1 MNLVSAIRVSRSPLA
16 AFATMGLYWGA
27 FAAQVP
33 VFKAQ
38 TGANDAGFGLL
49 MLCSSLG
56 LVTAMWLAPRLEERA
71 GRWALPLCALSLLVL
86 FLGPGAVE
94 NPAAFGVAMMLV
106 GVGSGMTDVVMN
118 ARVSALEARH
128 GRSLMNLNHAAFS
141 LAYAISAAATGIAR
155 EAGLGP
161 VAVFSVCAV
170 FSSMLV
176 PVMRGCVPRSAEE
189 PQTTGTGRLP
199 ATLVLL
205 GGMIVLIAFATEAGI
220 EGWSALHVERTLG
233 GGGAEGAF
241 GPAVL
246 GLTMGI
252 GRLTGQIVAHHL
264 DETRVILWAVVLSA
278 SGAMI
283 AALAPAVMVAYLGF
297 GVLGLGV
304 SVIAPM
310 TLALVGRIATD
321 RQRTVIIARTSVI
334 GFVGFF
340 IAPLMMGTISEAFGL
355 RWSFVA
361 VALLLGIVPTIL
373 FRLSRFD
380 RRRV

>member
-1 MNLVSAIRVSRSPLA
+1 MNLVSAIRVSRSPLT
-16 AFATMGLYWGA
+16 AFAMMGLYWGA

-38 TGANDAGFGLL
+38 TGASDAGFGLL

-71 GRWALPLCALSLLVL
+71 GRWALPFCAMCLVVF
-86 FLGPGAVE
+86 FLGPGAME
-94 NPAAFGVAMMLV
+94 NPAAFGVAMILV
-106 GVGSGMTDVVMN
+106 GVGSGMMDVVMN

-128 GRSLMNLNHAAFS
+128 GWSLMNLNHAGFS
-141 LAYAISAAATGIAR
+141 LAYAISAAATGLAR

-170 FSSMLV
+170 LSSALIPM
-176 PVMRGCVPRSAEE
+176 MRGCVARSVEKPE
-189 PQTTGTGRLP
+189 TIGTNHLP
-199 ATLVLL
+199 TALILL
-205 GGMIVLIAFATEAGI
+205 GGVIVLIAFAAEAGI

-252 GRLTGQIVAHHL
+252 GRLTGQVVAHHL
-264 DETRVILWAVVLSA
+264 DETRIILWAAVLSA
-278 SGAMI
+278 SGALI

-321 RQRTVIIARTSVI
+321 RQRTVVIARTSVI

-340 IAPLMMGTISEAFGL
+340 IAPPMMGTISEVFGL
-355 RWSFVA
+355 RWSFIA
-361 VALLLGIVPTIL
+361 VALLLGIVPLIL
-373 FRLSRFD
+373 FPLAHFG
-380 RRRV
+380 RRQV